1 MTADGS
7 PVVEKRPTVRRS
19 LISVFGE
26 PIGSVSFDG
35 AGGEL
40 VRRHRQNGQAPLDQG
55 RAAGCREE
63 IQITLL
69 GHPVDIAERV
79 VSESRLEELQRL
91 GLSASSPRGR
101 NLGTKHREIA
111 WDAVVR
117 TIPWRRRR
125 ATLRLFGSPS
135 SNVTVLTLTPRRQH
149 RLGVRSF
156 LGVGMRA
163 LEHLRDDLEALP
175 PSGDLTTVGTG
186 ASVASSA

>member
-1 MTADGS
+1 MPLRPPRSLRPSRSRRRSAATVVAFDDERYWRGELDDEEVEISFVTADGS

-111 WDAVVR
+111 
-117 TIPWRRRR
+117 
-125 ATLRLFGSPS
+125 
-135 SNVTVLTLTPRRQH
+135 
-149 RLGVRSF
+149 
-156 LGVGMRA
+156 
-163 LEHLRDDLEALP
+163 
-175 PSGDLTTVGTG
+175 
-186 ASVASSA
+186 